1 MSSQKS
7 ITRLKSLKEKLKSF
21 LSRDQILDDPT
32 DLVLYETDATSM
44 FKNRPGLVLIPFNT
58 EEVSK
63 IVRSINEVNQ
73 LKLPNNQKISFLA
86 RGAGTGL
93 SGGAIGGSDTV
104 VISLARMNRLI
115 EFNHINRT
123 ALIETGLVNSELT
136 RLIQKHNS
144 ANLHFAP
151 DPSSQDA
158 CTIGGNIAENAGGI
172 HCFKHGV
179 TADQI
184 LGLEVVMPNGDIQE
198 LGAIKDGVR
207 HSLIDF
213 SRLFTGTEGTFGIA
227 TKALVRLSPVPESFL
242 TMQVCFADIDDA
254 AKTVS
259 EIIARGFKPTAIEL
273 IDEGAIQAVNQAYE
287 LGLVPDTKAVLLI
300 ELDGDNDEVLLESAQ
315 IKDLIH
321 NPSFNLIQYEETQ
334 DPERRKFLWKV
345 RKGTVSA
352 FGKLAPF
359 WYLYDVVVP
368 RSKIP
373 QAVSFISEISKKY
386 HLRLASVM
394 HAADGNLHP
403 NFLYDPEKDPSVIT
417 RIHRASKEILKFC
430 IEIGG
435 TLSGEHG
442 IGVEKQDH
450 MPYLFSTADM
460 TAMLKVRKIFDPEMI
475 SNPNKIFP
483 VRVCKEC

>member
-1 MSSQKS
+1 
-7 ITRLKSLKEKLKSF
+7 
-21 LSRDQILDDPT
+21 
-32 DLVLYETDATSM
+32 
-44 FKNRPGLVLIPFNT
+44 
-58 EEVSK
+58 
-63 IVRSINEVNQ
+63 
-73 LKLPNNQKISFLA
+73 
-86 RGAGTGL
+86 
-93 SGGAIGGSDTV
+93 
-104 VISLARMNRLI
+104 
-115 EFNHINRT
+115 
-123 ALIETGLVNSELT
+123 
-136 RLIQKHNS
+136 
-144 ANLHFAP
+144 
-151 DPSSQDA
+151 
-158 CTIGGNIAENAGGI
+158 
-172 HCFKHGV
+172 
-179 TADQI
+179 
-184 LGLEVVMPNGDIQE
+184 
-198 LGAIKDGVR
+198 
-207 HSLIDF
+207 
-213 SRLFTGTEGTFGIA
+213 
-227 TKALVRLSPVPESFL
+227 
-242 TMQVCFADIDDA
+242 MQVCFADIDHA